1 VEIFTLDGISG
12 GNAVFNPEKLDW
24 FNGQHIARMSAD
36 AIATRL
42 EPLIREAG
50 LWRDA
55 FARGRTGR
63 GQLERIIELLKP
75 RVKAFADFITYGG
88 PLLAE
93 RVTYDPAA
101 VAKHL
106 SVPGLDELLSSLRDE
121 LSACEPFDTV
131 ETERVLRTVA
141 DVRGVKAGVIIHAV
155 RVALTGQTVSPG
167 IFDLIVAMGREET
180 IVRLNE
186 MIAFLRRSSPA

>member
-1 VEIFTLDGISG
+1 M
-12 GNAVFNPEKLDW
+12 
-24 FNGQHIARMSAD
+24 RAD

-42 EPLIREAG
+42 EPLLREAG
-50 LWRDA
+50 FWRDA
-55 FARGRTGR
+55 FARGRAGR

-75 RVKAFADFITYGG
+75 RAKAFADFVTYGG

-93 RVTYDPAA
+93 RVIYDPVA

-106 SVPGLDELLSSLRDE
+106 SAPGLDDLLSALRDE